1 MVGKDCFLEAESL
14 WPPGTAPGGLATL
27 IPAPALLWWLL
38 VPAGSAPRD
47 AGLALP
53 RGSRP
58 TQAALLTMHAGV
70 GPGGL
75 LREELPGSALSC
87 SE

>member
-1 MVGKDCFLEAESL
+1 MDCFLEAESL
-14 WPPGTAPGGLATL
+14 WPPGAAPGGLAALT
-27 IPAPALLWWLL
+27 PAPALLGWPL
-38 VPAGSAPRD
+38 VPAGGAPRD

-53 RGSRP
+53 GGSGP
-58 TQAALLTMHAGV
+58 AQAALLTVHAGA

-87 SE
+87 SK